1 MKSSEKCPKLALW
14 TTGFFGGALVFWA
27 PNVVAL
33 WADFLWFFFFFHRE
47 EGCCVVRLHTE
58 GNDVSRALRKHSK
71 NWCFV
76 MCHKKNEGIQKSVCG
91 NCTGLWSLRN
101 LPPAPQGSKAA
112 DQTWGNFKNTV
123 QNLGFFAFSST
134 SIFHLPLVFFEKKND
149 HLWNIWVG
157 DIFFFNMSR

>member
-1 MKSSEKCPKLALW
+1 MPKISIVKKRV
-14 TTGFFGGALVFWA
+14 FGGALVFWA
-27 PNVVAL
+27 QNVIAL
-33 WADFLWFFFFFHRE
+33 WADFLGVFFHRE

-76 MCHKKNEGIQKSVCG
+76 MCHRKIEGIQKTVFG

-101 LPPAPQGSKAA
+101 LPPAPQGSEAG
-112 DQTWGNFKNTV
+112 DQTWGNFKNTA
-123 QNLGFFAFSST
+123 QNLGFLRFSST
-134 SIFHLPLVFFEKKND
+134 SIFHLPLVFFEEND

-157 DIFFFNMSR
+157 DIFLNMSR